1 MIFDAAKIEWNGRKA
16 QFHLVSTPRQW
27 EVTLLAV
34 PAKQS
39 NQSLPH
45 GEVTPIKTA
54 WDNEPI
60 TLLPMQGGNSQG

>member
-16 QFHLVSTPRQW
+16 QFHLVSTPRQG
-27 EVTLLAV
+27 EVTLLVV

-45 GEVTPIKTA
+45 GEVT
-54 WDNEPI
+54 
-60 TLLPMQGGNSQG
+60 LLTCIVGKLVQHSTPRMWR